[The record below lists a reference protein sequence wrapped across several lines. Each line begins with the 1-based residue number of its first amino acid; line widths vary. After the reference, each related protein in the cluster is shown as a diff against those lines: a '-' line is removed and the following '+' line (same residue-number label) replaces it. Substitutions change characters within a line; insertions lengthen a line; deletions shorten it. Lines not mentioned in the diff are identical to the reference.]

1 MFDLQS
7 LLLTRFQDI
16 HKRMLLA
23 LDQLDDEQV
32 NWRPN
37 ASSNSIANL
46 IIHISGNI
54 KERIGDGMNHIPFT
68 RDRDA
73 EFEELSRTKSELVA
87 IINEIFT
94 ELDGTLNTMDEER
107 FKLTQE
113 VRGQQRSHLETFIQ
127 TATHLAEHLGQILY
141 IAKMLKDEQYISTS
155 TPKKIKS

>member
-7 LLLTRFQDI
+7 LLFTRFQDI
-16 HKRMLLA
+16 QKRMLLA
-23 LDQLDDEQV
+23 LEQLDDKQV

-37 ASSNSIANL
+37 AASNSIANL

-54 KERIGDGMNHIPFT
+54 KERIGSGMNNIPFA

-73 EFEELSRTKSELVA
+73 EFEDLTRTQSELVA
-87 IINEIFT
+87 IINQAFT
-94 ELDGTLNTMDEER
+94 EVNDTLNAMDEES
-107 FKLTQE
+107 FKQTQE

-141 IAKMLKDEQYISTS
+141 IAKMLKNEDYVSTS
-155 TPKKIKS
+155 TPKKKS